1 MNQLEIDFEG
11 LYVRYEKML
20 KGIVRSIIHDPF
32 LTEDIVQDT
41 FVKAYQKLET
51 LTHSDRA
58 GAWLSMIARRTAIDY
73 LRKEKKNEAY
83 LIENFY
89 EYTAS
94 PQPSIDQIVDNAE
107 LIEKMYDCVNEWD
120 DARRQV
126 FLLKAF
132 HGMKD
137 EDISNQLHIK
147 LGTVKTWIHRSRRL
161 LKTELVNH
169 QRQLA

>member
-1 MNQLEIDFEG
+1 MNQHELEFEG

-41 FVKAYQKLET
+41 FIKAYQKMET
-51 LTHSDRA
+51 LTHSDKM

-73 LRKEKKNEAY
+73 LRKEKKTEAY
-83 LIENFY
+83 FVEDFY

-94 PQPSIDQIVDNAE
+94 PQPSIDQIVENSD
-107 LIEKMYDCVNEWD
+107 LLEKMYDCVNEWD
-120 DARRQV
+120 ASKRQV
-126 FLLKAF
+126 FLLKAL

-137 EDISNQLHIK
+137 EDISDHMHIK

-161 LKTELVNH
+161 LRTELVNKK
-169 QRQLA
+169 RQLA

>member
-1 MNQLEIDFEG
+1 MNQLELEFEG
-11 LYVRYEKML
+11 LYFRYEKML

-32 LTEDIVQDT
+32 LTEDVVQDT
-41 FVKAYQKLET
+41 FIKAYQKLGT

-73 LRKEKKNEAY
+73 LRKEKKNDAY
-83 LIENFY
+83 PVEDFY

-94 PQPSIDQIVDNAE
+94 GQLSIDQIVE
-107 LIEKMYDCVNEWD
+107 HTVLLEKMYDCVNEWD
-120 DARRQV
+120 DAKRQV
-126 FLLKAF
+126 FLLKAL

-137 EDISNQLHIK
+137 EDISDQLHIK
-147 LGTVKTWIHRSRRL
+147 LGTVKTWIHRSRKL